1 LIPESAI
8 LQMGLQHVGKSPE
21 WEPPPKSNH
30 QGGGGFA
37 VEMVGGF
44 GFGFGIALYEGKLRV
59 L

>member
-1 LIPESAI
+1 
-8 LQMGLQHVGKSPE
+8 MGTT
-21 WEPPPKSNH
+21 PKKQSS
-30 QGGGGFA
+30 GGRGGFA

>member
-1 LIPESAI
+1 
-8 LQMGLQHVGKSPE
+8 MGLQHVGKSPE